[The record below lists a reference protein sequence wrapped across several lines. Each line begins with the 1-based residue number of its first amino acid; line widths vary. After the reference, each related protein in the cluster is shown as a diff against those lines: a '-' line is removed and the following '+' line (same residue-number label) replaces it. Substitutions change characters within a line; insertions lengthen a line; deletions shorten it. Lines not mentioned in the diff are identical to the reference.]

1 MYLDRQF
8 SKFMS
13 HLVKAHSKFSNTAL
27 DLDTTQSV
35 ENLLSQFDF
44 YQENSTPTK
53 SKVKEESKS
62 MYATGAIQTLSDTQG
77 WLLKVRQSLS
87 DVTKELQQVTARQ
100 DQVRAVVEGAKKPDF
115 KVTNTLLA
123 LIEDSLMETRRCLG
137 STEVLLRDRA
147 HVIETLA
154 LRVDRALT
162 QPEEKSP
169 ENDSKGNVNFTL
181 RQSPYTMIDTDLQRP
196 RFKGIDLEYD
206 KELGMKFREIL
217 N

>member
-1 MYLDRQF
+1 M
-8 SKFMS
+8 
-13 HLVKAHSKFSNTAL
+13 
-27 DLDTTQSV
+27 
-35 ENLLSQFDF
+35 
-44 YQENSTPTK
+44 
-53 SKVKEESKS
+53 KEESKS

-77 WLLKVRQSLS
+77 WLLKVRQSIS

-162 QPEEKSP
+162 
-169 ENDSKGNVNFTL
+169 
-181 RQSPYTMIDTDLQRP
+181 
-196 RFKGIDLEYD
+196 
-206 KELGMKFREIL
+206 
-217 N
+217 